1 MFDDALNHL
10 DTRLTALG
18 FDASN
23 TVFMV
28 IADHGEGMSYPGHH
42 GYAHGQYHTSSTNH
56 VPWLVGGPGVASNHR
71 VLGVTSQ
78 VDLVPTL
85 LGLVGAPL
93 PVDQSTQGTDLSY
106 LVRGEGHESPH
117 EQVWSDTW
125 FGESSRAAVFT
136 HEMQCQDDF
145 GSSEKQREKGKFTP
159 GCYDRHA
166 DALFEHPLENASL
179 LASLHAWR
187 AAREADLRGSQVD
200 AVTIDGELNR
210 QLEMLGYHE

>member
-1 MFDDALNHL
+1 
-10 DTRLTALG
+10 
-18 FDASN
+18 
-23 TVFMV
+23 
-28 IADHGEGMSYPGHH
+28 
-42 GYAHGQYHTSSTNH
+42 
-56 VPWLVGGPGVASNHR
+56 
-71 VLGVTSQ
+71 
-78 VDLVPTL
+78 
-85 LGLVGAPL
+85 
-93 PVDQSTQGTDLSY
+93 
-106 LVRGEGHESPH
+106 
-117 EQVWSDTW
+117 
-125 FGESSRAAVFT
+125 
-136 HEMQCQDDF
+136 MQCQDDF